1 MRIPRY
7 QRKAGAPADLP
18 NAQLAARPYL
28 PDAPGPEA
36 FGAGVGRALAQA
48 GHRLEQ
54 VAERMQAE
62 EDSTRVVEAQN
73 ALSAWEREFFNNPE
87 TGIFSKKNKDAV
99 GLYDEAAKVYEE
111 KVREVSGTL
120 GNDRQRMA
128 FSRSASSSMNAKL
141 DAAARHEA
149 AQRQNWMVET
159 AKQTMSI
166 KLDDIMANYTDEGIV
181 TAAIADVR
189 SSIEAMF
196 PGMGGAFVDTAT
208 ARFVS
213 SAHLARIEAALK
225 AGDPDLALAIF
236 DANEEAIDGTKRAA
250 VKADIDQ
257 AQMLRWTQE
266 ESEAVWRRF
275 GLKGEEAALKHI
287 RETYEGDRES
297 KLMTAVQ
304 ARYVDEK
311 RIQAKRESDAYDALY
326 DRVASAGS
334 YGEALSAIERSGL
347 KRRQRDGLKRLAEET
362 FGVEA
367 RLPKT
372 DPEAAMEIQGH
383 LDNRD
388 LFKAYPT
395 WRQFYAEFGDKLSHA
410 ERNRYNAMYQE
421 AEKGT
426 PPAVVYSVQS
436 GMNKLLDD
444 AEIKSQKERVR
455 FVESAQSHLAY
466 EERRLGRPLSASEQ
480 MDLLEGL
487 TKKHLLERKSWW
499 IDPKAPGYTIPP
511 GYEFNETFNQQ
522 VRVDE
527 DGVVWDLSGMPIGR
541 YREE

>member
-1 MRIPRY
+1 MKIPTYKR
-7 QRKAGAPADLP
+7 QTAAPTALP
-18 NAQLAARPYL
+18 DVGLTPRPYL
-28 PDAPGPEA
+28 PNAPGPEA
-36 FGAGVGRALAQA
+36 FGAGFGQALSQA
-48 GHRLEQ
+48 GRQLAQ
-54 VAERMQAE
+54 VAERIQAE
-62 EDSTRVVEAQN
+62 EDATRVVEAQN
-73 ALSAWEREFFNNPE
+73 ALSAWERSFFNDPE
-87 TGIFSKKNKDAV
+87 SGIFSRKNGDAV

-111 KVREVSGTL
+111 KVNELTGTL
-120 GNDRQRMA
+120 LNDRQRMA
-128 FSRSASSSMNAKL
+128 FYRSASGSMNAKL

-149 AQRQNWMVET
+149 AQRQSWMAET
-159 AKQTMSI
+159 AKQTMAV
-166 KLDDIMANYTDEGIV
+166 KLDDIAANYGDGAIV
-181 TAAIADVR
+181 EAALADVR
-189 SSIEAMF
+189 GSIEALF
-196 PGMGGAFVDTAT
+196 PGMGGEFVDAAT

-213 SAHLARIEAALK
+213 SAHLARIDAALK
-225 AGDPDLALAIF
+225 ADDPDLALSIF

-275 GLKGEEAALKHI
+275 GLKGEEAALRHI

-297 KLMTAVQ
+297 KLMIAVQ
-304 ARYVDEK
+304 ARYVDER
-311 RIQAKRESDAYDALY
+311 RIQSQRESDAYDALY

-334 YGEALSAIERSGL
+334 YGEAVAAIEASGL
-347 KRRQRDGLKRLAEET
+347 RRRHRDTLRRLAEET
-362 FGVEA
+362 FGVEV

-372 DPEAAMEIQGH
+372 DPEAAIEIQSH

-388 LFKAYPT
+388 LFEAYPT
-395 WRQFYAEFGDKLSHA
+395 WKQFYAEFGDKLSHA

-444 AEIKSQKERVR
+444 AKIKDPSERAR

-466 EERRLGRPLSASEQ
+466 EERRVGRPLSASEQ